1 MTVVD
6 KGGYAYGILSSA
18 DATKIIHNGGS
29 FHSGANSRHLSQV
42 DLPRGYT
49 LKHKRSLLWKI
60 SGGGC
65 VDDEKVRT
73 CPPVGV
79 TRI

>member
-6 KGGYAYGILSSA
+6 EGGYAYGILSS
-18 DATKIIHNGGS
+18 DATKIVHNGGS
-29 FHSGANSRHLSQV
+29 LRSEANSRHLSQV
-42 DLPRGYT
+42 DLPRRYT
-49 LKHKRSLLWKI
+49 LKHKRSFLWKI
-60 SGGGC
+60 SGRGC

-73 CPPVGV
+73 CPPIGV

>member
-6 KGGYAYGILSSA
+6 EGEYSYGILSS
-18 DATKIIHNGGS
+18 DTTKVVHNRGS
-29 FHSGANSRHLSQV
+29 LLSGANLRHLSQV
-42 DLPRGYT
+42 DLPRWYT
-49 LKHKRSLLWKI
+49 LKHKRSFLWKI
-60 SGGGC
+60 SGVGR
-65 VDDEKVRT
+65 VDEEEVRT

>member
-1 MTVVD
+1 MVD
-6 KGGYAYGILSSA
+6 EGGYAYRILSSEI
-18 DATKIIHNGGS
+18 TKIVHNGGPLR
-29 FHSGANSRHLSQV
+29 SGANSRHLSQV
-42 DLPRGYT
+42 DLPRWYT

-60 SGGGC
+60 SGGGGI
-65 VDDEKVRT
+65 DDEKVRT

>member
-1 MTVVD
+1 MPT
-6 KGGYAYGILSSA
+6 GYSRQQMPQRSFI
-18 DATKIIHNGGS
+18 NGGS

-49 LKHKRSLLWKI
+49 LKHKRSSLWKI